1 MDPIHVAPGEGR
13 TVTVIG
19 GDRITFKARAADTGG
34 AYAVIETVTASQ
46 AGPPPHVHSRHDEA
60 FYVLE
65 GNFEF
70 TLGGKAALAG
80 PGSFLLGPRGV
91 PHWFKN
97 VGTTEGRMI
106 VVLSPG
112 DADAFFDD
120 LAEASKQLP
129 PDIPRIK
136 AVALRHGVELLV

>member
-1 MDPIHVAPGEGR
+1 MNGKHVAKGEGK

-19 GDRITFKARAADTGG
+19 GDRITFKARAVETGG
-34 AYAVIETVTASQ
+34 AYCLIETVTAPQ
-46 AGPPPHVHSRHDEA
+46 AGPPPHVHQRHDEA

-65 GNFEF
+65 GSIEF
-70 TLGGKAALAG
+70 TVGGQVALAG

-97 VGTTEGRMI
+97 VGTTDGRMI

-112 DADAFFDD
+112 DADAFFDE
-120 LAEASKQLP
+120 LAEASKQVP
-129 PDIPRIK
+129 PDIPRIN
-136 AVALRHGVELLV
+136 AVALRHGVELLI